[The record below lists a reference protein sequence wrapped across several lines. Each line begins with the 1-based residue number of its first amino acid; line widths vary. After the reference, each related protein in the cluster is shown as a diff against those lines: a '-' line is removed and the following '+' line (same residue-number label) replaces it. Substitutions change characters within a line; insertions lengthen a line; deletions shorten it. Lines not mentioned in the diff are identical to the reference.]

1 MTKPHASLRP
11 TTNIVAILAWAI
23 AAVVTSSLVTPRPI
37 LVMAF
42 GVLLGVL
49 GGYMQVLS
57 FNEGRE
63 SFLSAITAMDVRR
76 KMKETKWG
84 KRYIYFL
91 WSSGALLMI
100 ASFLISENPALVL
113 PTAYF
118 SMMFAREIV
127 TLKPTFELQRMQ
139 TQSQ

>member
-37 LVMAF
+37 LVMAL

-84 KRYIYFL
+84 RDIY
-91 WSSGALLMI
+91 SSFGQVGLC
-100 ASFLISENPALVL
+100 
-113 PTAYF
+113 
-118 SMMFAREIV
+118 
-127 TLKPTFELQRMQ
+127 
-139 TQSQ
+139 